1 MQYLYINNIK
11 PGGNRKTIRHNDME
25 QEEIIERSM
34 CGDPRIFFAIQEI
47 KKIDN
52 SFKEKENIFT
62 LLKGGITYSQAECRE
77 FWFQA
82 MSLGMQE
89 GLRMGSVQGQ
99 RIDLYNSC
107 KEPRQ
112 KEFLEKFYKLAEEYN
127 CAIVFHP
134 HEGMVV
140 LDLNRK

>member
-1 MQYLYINNIK
+1 MKNDEYNIIN
-11 PGGNRKTIRHNDME
+11 E
-25 QEEIIERSM
+25 
-34 CGDPRIFFAIQEI
+34 DPRIRTAIQEAMLN
-47 KKIDN
+47 DN

-62 LLKGGITYSQAECRE
+62 LFTGGIKYPQSECRK

-82 MSLGMQE
+82 MSIGMSE
-89 GLRMGSVQGQ
+89 GLRMGSIEGQ
-99 RIDLYNSC
+99 KIDLTNNC

-134 HEGMVV
+134 EHGMIVV
-140 LDLNRK
+140 DLNRN